1 MPSSTTCLVCGGT
14 DARPRFAKGGKT
26 FYRCR
31 ACTFV
36 WLAPLPTPAELDA
49 HYAWTYT
56 QGPYTVF
63 AAADDVRTLIA
74 RDRLATLRPL
84 LGDGPCLDVGAS
96 TGAFVAAARDAG
108 VAAEGIEL
116 SEAAVAAAQRA
127 GLPVTVARIE
137 DFAPPTPYRAVTAFD
152 VIEHLLDPRVLLER
166 ARTWLQ
172 PGGAL
177 ALTLP
182 DIGSAAARLLGKWW
196 YFYAPL
202 DHFHYWDRHTISRFL
217 TRNGFRV
224 ERVARATK
232 PLTVGY
238 VARQLGVFY
247 GPLGVPARVL
257 LRLPGAVRDRPI
269 PIPVGEML
277 VVARRDG

>member
-1 MPSSTTCLVCGGT
+1 
-14 DARPRFAKGGKT
+14 
-26 FYRCR
+26 
-31 ACTFV
+31 
-36 WLAPLPTPAELDA
+36 
-49 HYAWTYT
+49 
-56 QGPYTVF
+56 
-63 AAADDVRTLIA
+63 
-74 RDRLATLRPL
+74 
-84 LGDGPCLDVGAS
+84 
-96 TGAFVAAARDAG
+96 
-108 VAAEGIEL
+108 
-116 SEAAVAAAQRA
+116 
-127 GLPVTVARIE
+127 
-137 DFAPPTPYRAVTAFD
+137 
-152 VIEHLLDPRVLLER
+152 VLLER
-166 ARTWLQ
+166 AHAWLQ

-232 PLTVGY
+232 PLTIGY

-247 GPLGVPARVL
+247 GPLGVPASVL